1 MNYFAILEGSSNDK
15 TIFKALKEGKV
26 MAEASSLDEL
36 ASILKSKNIDPR
48 GLRIVSTKPVKPVV
62 RGGYRMKSTLT

>member
-26 MAEASSLDEL
+26 IAEASSLDEL
-36 ASILKSKNIDPR
+36 ASILKSKGIDPR
-48 GLRIVSTKPVKPVV
+48 A
-62 RGGYRMKSTLT
+62 